1 MALDRPYLAQEG
13 INLIL
18 ECAAVLAEFIGRGEH
33 LNRGP
38 AGVPGGPAN
47 AGNIVRHLWV
57 PSVACCTWLAISC
70 MATLCCSKADAMAV
84 ADTLTLAI
92 MRVAA
97 APKTTTR
104 KNWDRSCVA
113 LWP

>member
-47 AGNIVRHLWV
+47 AGGV

-113 LWP
+113 WWP